1 MQPRTL
7 DVILAELGSTYDPQ
21 VAQIRQRQALIPGQI
36 AEEEKGLQAKQ
47 TQSFDDILGGA
58 RRRGLGFSG
67 IPLSEQARYTS
78 TEFLPAM
85 ARLRQSGREQAMSLE
100 DAILGINER
109 RNVTAQQMRQQDLDR
124 AEQARQFDA
133 SQRAAAAQ
141 QSSLAGLFGGQ
152 SSVNRPQQSAPD
164 QLTQRAYNAVQD
176 LLGTKNNG
184 LIQKTYAAIK
194 DAAGR
199 GSAYDK
205 IKLALIEQ
213 LFPTARNFGRNA
225 IPLGPSQP
233 TAVSLNPASS
243 GLSVGMAN
251 PSMRL
256 R

>member
-7 DVILAELGSTYDPQ
+7 DAILAELGSTYEPQ
-21 VAQIRQRQALIPGQI
+21 IAQLRQRQALIPGQI

-109 RNVTAQQMRQQDLDR
+109 RNVTAQQMRQQELDR

-133 SQRAAAAQ
+133 SQRASAAQ
-141 QSSLAGLFGGQ
+141 QSSLSGLFNQTPPAPNTPQ
-152 SSVNRPQQSAPD
+152 SPQDPLKQRATAAIFNLFGTNNRDLITKTIDAIKKSAGFGNTYDQLKLQIIQSLRPEFLKSAPATSPAPQR
-164 QLTQRAYNAVQD
+164 QLQVTGYGINRRA
-176 LLGTKNNG
+176 
-184 LIQKTYAAIK
+184 
-194 DAAGR
+194 R
-199 GSAYDK
+199 
-205 IKLALIEQ
+205 
-213 LFPTARNFGRNA
+213 
-225 IPLGPSQP
+225 
-233 TAVSLNPASS
+233 
-243 GLSVGMAN
+243 
-251 PSMRL
+251 
-256 R
+256 